1 MEEKTYTREHVG
13 IGSRFPRAWKLG
25 MGTLTVAAT
34 LSLAACGGGN
44 NNNGNGGGNNKS
56 SGGSGNS
63 PKTSAVSGGSTMGG
77 STMMGGGSTMM
88 SGGTTGMM
96 GGGSTAMGGFTS
108 FGTTGGSGMSGGR
121 ITGIQAILNAK
132 NPASIVGKRARLSGV
147 QVQNVVSDTAF
158 TVGPSAGKQV
168 PAVLIREVMGKK
180 AEKAVNI
187 NKGQKLMLVGTVR
200 KIPKVEAARK
210 RLGLG
215 SAASLK
221 GKQVFLAVRKVKV
234 TGK

>member
-96 GGGSTAMGGFTS
+96 GGSTMMSGGSTAMGG
-108 FGTTGGSGMSGGR
+108 GSTMMGGR